1 MKKKIIIGNWKN
13 YLDYEESI
21 HLSKKISKI
30 NISNNVRVMVSPNHL
45 YLNEINQIFNETNI
59 EVIAQ
64 NVTSSES
71 KSDTGGITVSNLK
84 NLNIKRSI
92 VAHSES
98 RIREKIPIA
107 YQFVLCFEEI
117 DQIPFNL
124 LTNKF
129 EIILA
134 YEPVWAIGTGETAS
148 IDHINKIHK
157 KVKLKL
163 EDLSLEI
170 PILYGGSVNPSNSRD
185 ILESDY
191 VDGVLVGGASTK
203 IDHFEG
209 ILNSI

>member
-13 YLDYEESI
+13 YLNYEESI

-98 RIREKIPIA
+98 RIREKNPQKVLEEIIPIA

-124 LTNKF
+124 LTNKLF
-129 EIILA
+129 K
-134 YEPVWAIGTGETAS
+134 
-148 IDHINKIHK
+148 N
-157 KVKLKL
+157 
-163 EDLSLEI
+163 
-170 PILYGGSVNPSNSRD
+170 
-185 ILESDY
+185 
-191 VDGVLVGGASTK
+191 
-203 IDHFEG
+203 FF
-209 ILNSI
+209 